1 MQNEQI
7 TIAQENRL
15 SSPDFLNE
23 GDIYDTREKSKSMF
37 VERNKPMREIR
48 FETSE
53 LRCQLTKK
61 SEEIEELKGK
71 IKNVNKILMGKEET
85 LMKN

>member
-1 MQNEQI
+1 
-7 TIAQENRL
+7 
-15 SSPDFLNE
+15 
-23 GDIYDTREKSKSMF
+23 
-37 VERNKPMREIR
+37 MREIR

-53 LRCQLTKK
+53 LHCQLTKK